1 MDKTAMSRV
10 GAVLSSALLLFVSA
24 CGVATQSQSS
34 ASTNCDNGI
43 SIGAPYPLT
52 GVWAENG
59 QNSLHG
65 MQLAADQINA
75 TGGIKSLHGA
85 KLKIVSADTSSD
97 NPGQAKTVTEKM
109 LQQGNVSALVGSYL
123 SSMTLTTV
131 VAAETQQV
139 PLVTQSFVDD
149 LTQKGYHYLFQI
161 PPKASQFG
169 IKTVQDAQGVF
180 QQQGKPLRTVV
191 VAGSDDASTKA
202 ESLGAVNGAHQ
213 QGLTVGDPIIFQNG
227 LSDATSIVSKI
238 ADANAD
244 LIVLGGNVSDL
255 SLIIKGLRSRGVQT
269 PIASVGGGGALT
281 PQFAQSL
288 GPMANGIMATGAWNF
303 DLKLPGVADVAAA
316 YQKQFGV
323 FMPQEAGE
331 SWAAVYQLS
340 QIMDSHATCDP
351 KAIRDALTT
360 TEFDSG
366 QAAAVP
372 PGKVG
377 FDSTG
382 LNKFIEPIMEQ
393 WQNGTLRTVYP
404 ADVATTPALPL
415 GAH

>member
-1 MDKTAMSRV
+1 MTAKRWAIV
-10 GAVLSSALLLFVSA
+10 SSALLLFTSA
-24 CGVATQSQSS
+24 CGVATQSQGST
-34 ASTNCDNGI
+34 STNCGNTV

-75 TGGIKSLHGA
+75 AGGIKSLHGA
-85 KLKIVSADTSSD
+85 KLNIVSADTSSD
-97 NPGQAKTVTEKM
+97 NPGQAKTVTEKL

-161 PPKASQFG
+161 PPKASAFG
-169 IKTVQDAQGVF
+169 IKTIQDAQGIF
-180 QQQGKPLRTVV
+180 RQQGKQLQTVA

-202 ESLGAVNGAHQ
+202 ETQGVVDGSHQ
-213 QGLTVGDPIIFQNG
+213 LGLTVAESVTFKNG
-227 LSDATSIVSKI
+227 LSDATSVVSKL
-238 ADANAD
+238 AGAHAD

-255 SLIIKGLRSRGVQT
+255 SLIIKGLRAQGVQA
-269 PIASVGGGGALT
+269 PIASDGGGGALT
-281 PQFAQSL
+281 PQFAQAL
-288 GPMANGIMATGAWNF
+288 GSAANGIMATGAWNS
-303 DLKLPGVADVAAA
+303 DLKLPGVSDVAAA
-316 YQKQFGV
+316 YQRQFGV

-331 SWAAVYQLS
+331 SWAAVYELS
-340 QIMDSHATCDP
+340 QIMDSHTTCDP
-351 KAIRDALTT
+351 KTIRNALAA

-382 LNKFIEPIMEQ
+382 SNKFIEPIMVQ
-393 WQNGTLRTVYP
+393 WQNGALRTIYP
-404 ADVATTPALPL
+404 SDVATTPALPL
-415 GAH
+415 GVR

>member
-1 MDKTAMSRV
+1 MRKSWVIA
-10 GAVLSSALLLFVSA
+10 ASSALMLLASA
-24 CGVATQSQSS
+24 CGGVATQSQSS
-34 ASTNCDNGI
+34 TAANCSNEI

-75 TGGIKSLHGA
+75 AGGVKSLHGA

-97 NPGQAKTVTEKM
+97 NPGQAKTVTERI
-109 LQQGNVSALVGSYL
+109 LQQGNVAALVGSYL

-161 PPKASQFG
+161 PPKASAFG
-169 IKTVQDAQGVF
+169 SMTVKDAQGIY
-180 QQQGKPLRTVV
+180 QQQGKQLRTVA
-191 VAGSDDASTKA
+191 VAGSDDASTAA
-202 ESLGAVNGAHQ
+202 ETQGVVNGAHAA
-213 QGLTVGDPIIFQNG
+213 GLTVGDPVVFRNG
-227 LSDATSIVSKI
+227 LSDATSVVSKV
-238 ADANAD
+238 AAAHAD

-255 SLIIKGLRSRGVQT
+255 SLIIKGLRAQGVQT
-269 PIASVGGGGALT
+269 PIASDGGGGALT
-281 PQFAQSL
+281 PQFAQAL
-288 GPMANGIMATGAWNF
+288 GPAANGIMATSAWNA
-303 DLKLPGVADVAAA
+303 DLKLPGIGDVAAA
-316 YQKQFGV
+316 YQKQYGV

-331 SWAAVYQLS
+331 SWAAVYELS
-340 QIMDSHATCDP
+340 QIMDSKTTCDP
-351 KAIRDALTT
+351 KVIRDALAS

-377 FDSTG
+377 FDATG
-382 LNKFIEPIMEQ
+382 TNKFIEPIMVQ
-393 WQNGTLRTVYP
+393 WQDGALRTVFP
-404 ADVATTPALPL
+404 SNIAATSALPL
-415 GAH
+415 GAQ